1 MLRDS
6 LQGFYYSLQ
15 VFYKALPENEKT
27 FLYIKLRQTK
37 YVYSPFLLP
46 SSVLQLFF
54 SFSVSSLFGTHQQLN
69 HPPVKSSTLPL
80 RNMPVFQR
88 VAPRHAV
95 SLHPALSLFGTQQ
108 QLTHPPVKSS
118 TLPLWKNHVF
128 WGYCF
133 FNVLTSFC
141 LGSLWFGAHPY
152 YLLNLYLHLYYV
164 WSISI
169 AKVRHYPKTLFYV
182 WSISIAKDR
191 RIAEKCSPRLQWS

>member
-54 SFSVSSLFGTHQQLN
+54 SFSVSSLFGTHQQLT

-80 RNMPVFQR
+80 RNMPVFQS
-88 VAPRHAV
+88 VAAWHKIFTSSCVIPLWDSAT
-95 SLHPALSLFGTQQ
+95 A
-108 QLTHPPVKSS
+108 HPPSGKELNPSS
-118 TLPLWKNHVF
+118 FNQS
-128 WGYCF
+128 CF
-133 FNVLTSFC
+133 SGLIVYDVLILS
-141 LGSLWFGAHPY
+141 
-152 YLLNLYLHLYYV
+152 
-164 WSISI
+164 
-169 AKVRHYPKTLFYV
+169 
-182 WSISIAKDR
+182 
-191 RIAEKCSPRLQWS
+191 

>member
-54 SFSVSSLFGTHQQLN
+54 SFSVSSLFGTH
-69 HPPVKSSTLPL
+69 
-80 RNMPVFQR
+80 
-88 VAPRHAV
+88 
-95 SLHPALSLFGTQQ
+95 Q